1 MLKRVLWRVEIALIG
16 VVVFWQFVSSIIFGV
31 RVIMGG

>member
-1 MLKRVLWRVEIALIG
+1 MLKRVLWRVEIA
-16 VVVFWQFVSSIIFGV
+16 VVGALVCWQFVSSIIFGV